1 MPLKNIMVL
10 LFIIIMGLLFVIL
23 NNDNEPKEFA
33 QNKRVILSTFALYDA
48 AKRISKDTLELST
61 VLPFGSDTHTYELTP
76 KKMAEIQT
84 AALFVYS
91 GASLEPWIDKVKPKN
106 AINMSQYMDLINF
119 EQGQHCD
126 HEGHGHNHHNHHN
139 THNET
144 TKNIDPHYWL
154 DLDNMVK
161 IANKLTE
168 AFIKISPEKKSFFEL
183 NKQAYIE
190 HLKKMDTRYA
200 LALKECTKD
209 TIVVNHNA
217 YSYLGKKYGFQID
230 SINGLST
237 ESMPSPQNIKNIL
250 HLIKEK
256 EISVIFFE
264 SFASD
269 RLVKSIAKDTNI
281 SVDTLQPLG
290 NITKDEVDLSYE
302 ELMDKNIEK
311 IKQALECK

>member
-23 NNDNEPKEFA
+23 NNDNEPKELA

-106 AINMSQYMDLINF
+106 AINMSQYVDLINF